1 MEKLERL
8 YDLVIYNMQITTA
21 KLLSIGF
28 FQEEIDNLIDD
39 GILRISGKEYFFCD
53 INSLYKYGEKL
64 VVSFNY
70 KKANKCFSACLRI
83 NPTHR
88 KAVLQKLFQCLK
100 ADYIPGILELFEKL
114 LTIEP
119 EKYIVDNNVYTY
131 LLSQLDYT
139 PVTYTRVV
147 DRHDLKSNDGATF
160 DELDSRLVFVRNKIS
175 DNRLLL
181 AMTVLNDVLAQ
192 NKIYSIELNILKE
205 LMSKAIV
212 NNRNQHMV
220 ILDMIESESY
230 SNILNY
236 LEEIKQRRN
245 LDCYEFYIL
254 EAVKKFVEV
263 LQTKE
268 IPDILDDN
276 PQNILDALK
285 GNNFE
290 VAIILD
296 KRFLKNNNINES
308 DDILLMV
315 LKALCKTINKI
326 REESLNVGN
335 CERCM
340 LYEEKYSPAFID
352 QSLYTEELIRM
363 LNDILFIMRE
373 KCMNL
378 EEVIKEYNLNQEEQ
392 VIFKALMAKECY
404 ELGFIYLGSKY
415 LEEVKSIDNL
425 PAIVLEIIDDIQQIQ
440 ESVTRKL
447 TIS

>member
-88 KAVLQKLFQCLK
+88 KAVLQKLFQSLK
-100 ADYIPGILELFEKL
+100 AQYVPGILEYFEKL
-114 LTIEP
+114 LIIEP
-119 EKYIVDNNVYTY
+119 DKYYIDNNVYTY
-131 LLSQLDYT
+131 LLSQLDYI
-139 PVTYTRVV
+139 PVTYASVV
-147 DRHDLKSNDGATF
+147 DKKNLRYVYNNSDDLVEYKLA
-160 DELDSRLVFVRNKIS
+160 LVRQKIIQ
-175 DNRLLL
+175 NRLLF
-181 AMTVLNDVLAQ
+181 AMSLLNDVFAQ
-192 NKIYSIELNILKE
+192 NNQYSIELNVLKE
-205 LMSKAIV
+205 LISNAID
-212 NNRNQHMV
+212 NNKNQHVV
-220 ILDMIESESY
+220 IINMIEQEDY
-230 SNILNY
+230 YKIYRY
-236 LEEIKQRRN
+236 LGEIKQRRN
-245 LDCYEFYIL
+245 LDCYEYYIL
-254 EAVKKFVEV
+254 EVAKKFTEI
-263 LQTKE
+263 LDSKE
-268 IPDILDDN
+268 IPVITNEKPKTILEA
-276 PQNILDALK
+276 IR

-296 KRFLKNNNINES
+296 KRFLKNNNINEQE
-308 DDILLMV
+308 DILLIL
-315 LKALCKTINKI
+315 LKDLCTVINRMK
-326 REESLNVGN
+326 EENSNVQKHEN
-335 CERCM
+335 CM
-340 LYEEKYSPAFID
+340 PVEEKSIQYFVDEAS
-352 QSLYTEELIRM
+352 YTSDLITK

-373 KCMNL
+373 KCMNV
-378 EEVIKEYNLNQEEQ
+378 EEVIKEYNLNKDEQ
-392 VIFKALMAKECY
+392 IIFKALMAKECY
-404 ELGFIYLGSKY
+404 KLGFIYLGSKY
-415 LEEVKSIDNL
+415 LEEVKSIDKL